1 MTMSTNQFL
10 KTGMSVHDLIDIS
23 DTGRAL
29 MTAADAQNAAS
40 ILEVNGA
47 MPVAGKVATRAD
59 LPPDPAAHRG
69 ERYLVEADETS
80 GGQSVY
86 YDCDGTAWNY
96 AGVVPK
102 AGKSAYELAVEHGFV
117 GTEAEWLASLTGS
130 TVVRSFDKAGT
141 LAERSAFNGRAEGF
155 AYLVTDA
162 VPTAVYVRDDT
173 AGDGWR
179 GPIAYQGPT
188 GPEGPQGDHG
198 PAGPKGDKGDAG
210 VAGPA
215 GPQGPPGA
223 NADPVCTTHIYIRAA
238 VDPGTP
244 TGGSIDMGARPPTVT
259 PPAGW
264 SAMPVATDGNPEWVS
279 TVVVQGS
286 TVVSSPSWSAA
297 VKSRE
302 DGAAG
307 PNDGGSA
314 PPPVCQLLL
323 NGAATAALTA
333 SPALGAGD
341 WTGQGGLLG
350 ETTTWAAN
358 LAIDLSTTIRRL
370 DGAKY
375 IDATPTNTADG
386 VPFAY
391 DTGGGLSDHGLQLF
405 EKGAPGADGTMVW
418 GFYLSFAATAAGGIY
433 PDEPGDGDLGI
444 QTLDGDNFGVDGAWR
459 AITCVLRTSD
469 HDSLDED
476 ANFVN
481 SAVAAPTSPAYLVIV
496 NPTASTSDQAGAVE
510 QFNGAYTAA
519 TLIATVTDTGTTNAA
534 GEAVYFV
541 KLEATGLGANEVALW
556 VQCPLAGVEAWAKP
570 AYGAVG
576 GLSVGGVIDTSWSY
590 DHPDLPAIGA
600 GASMTFSRPA
610 LSHVPAAN
618 IVKPLRVSLVAALAS
633 AGSGSA
639 EMLVEIVNPNA
650 GDVRMF
656 WSAGGTF
663 ELIQANTATAT
674 PDISAYDDGMAH
686 EVTLIVGDSD
696 IELWIDGNEIALS
709 FDQALDLT
717 SFEASA
723 IHFGNNAAGNQKL
736 QGEIVRAAVSPER
749 GVADP
754 GEDVRLWPRETIMLS
769 QAEYDALLAPVVGWL
784 YMIEE
789 AS

>member
-47 MPVAGKVATRAD
+47 LPVAGKVATRAD
-59 LPPDPAAHRG
+59 LPPDPAAHSG
-69 ERYLVEADETS
+69 ERYIVEADETS

-96 AGVVPK
+96 AGVVP
-102 AGKSAYELAVEHGFV
+102 ATGKSAYELAVEHGFG

-155 AYLVTDA
+155 AYLVTDT

-210 VAGPA
+210 VPGPA
-215 GPQGPPGA
+215 GPQGPAGA

-238 VDPGTP
+238 SDPGTP

-264 SAMPVATDGNPEWVS
+264 SAVPVATDGNPEWVS

-307 PNDGGSA
+307 PNGGGSV
-314 PPPVCQLLL
+314 PPPVCQLLF

-333 SPALGAGD
+333 SPALDAGD

-350 ETTTWAAN
+350 EAVTWAAN
-358 LAIDLSTTIRRL
+358 LALDLSTTIRRL
-370 DGAKY
+370 DGVNY
-375 IDATPTNTADG
+375 LDANGDNAADG

-391 DTGGGLSDHGLQLF
+391 DTGGGLTNHGLQLF

-418 GFYLSFAATAAGGIY
+418 GFYLSFAATAAGGLY
-433 PDEPGDGDLGI
+433 PNDGGDGDYGI
-444 QTLDGDNFGVDGAWR
+444 VALDGANFGANGAWR
-459 AITCVLRTSD
+459 GLTCILRTSD
-469 HDSLDED
+469 HNSVDGD
-476 ANFVN
+476 ANVIN
-481 SAVAAPTSPAYLVIV
+481 GAVAAPSSPAYLVVI
-496 NPTASTSDQAGAVE
+496 NPIGTTDAAGDLE
-510 QFNGAYTAA
+510 QFNGSYTAA
-519 TLIATVTDTGTTNAA
+519 TLTATVTDTGTTNAA
-534 GEAVYFV
+534 GETVYFV
-541 KLEATGLGANEVALW
+541 KLVATGLGANEVALW

-570 AYGAVG
+570 AYGAVNGLTAG
-576 GLSVGGVIDTSWSY
+576 GTVDTSWTY
-590 DHPDLPAIGA
+590 NTPDLPAIGA
-600 GASMTFSRPA
+600 GASTTVTRSD

-618 IVKPLRVSLVAALAS
+618 IAKPLRVSLVTALAF
-633 AGSGSA
+633 AGTGNT
-639 EMLVEIVNPNA
+639 EMLAEIVNPNA
-650 GDVRMF
+650 GDVRMY
-656 WSAGGTF
+656 WSAAGVFT
-663 ELIQANTATAT
+663 LIQANTATAT
-674 PDISAYDDGMAH
+674 PDISAYDDSEAH

-696 IELWIDGNEIALS
+696 IELWIDGNNVALT
-709 FDQALDLT
+709 FDAGLNLT
-717 SFEASA
+717 NFAASV
-723 IHFGNNAAGNQKL
+723 IHFGNNAAGDQTL
-736 QGEIVRAAVSPER
+736 QREIVRAAVSPGR

-754 GEDVRLWPRETIMLS
+754 GEDVRLWPRETIVLT
-769 QAEYDALLAPVVGWL
+769 QAEYDALSAPVAGWL